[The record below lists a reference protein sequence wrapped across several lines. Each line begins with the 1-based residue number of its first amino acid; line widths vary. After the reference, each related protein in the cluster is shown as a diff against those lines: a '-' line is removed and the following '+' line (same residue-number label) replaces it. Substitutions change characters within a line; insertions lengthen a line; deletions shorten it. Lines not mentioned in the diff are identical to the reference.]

1 MMDTYRFNTD
11 SSEDTMELAGWLAEK
26 LGPGDVITLK
36 GDLGAGKTVFTK
48 GLARGLGIT
57 RNVNSPTYTIIKE
70 YNGRLPL
77 YHMDVYRLES
87 GEEDLGYDEYFEGE
101 GVTVIEWAER
111 IKERL
116 PSERLDIA
124 IERTGEN
131 DRIIMIKPVG
141 SRYVS
146 LCEEL
151 YNEGFSN

>member
-1 MMDTYRFNTD
+1 MDTYRFKTD
-11 SSEDTMELAGWLAEK
+11 SPEDTMALADLLAEK

-57 RNVNSPTYTIIKE
+57 RNVNSPTFTIIKE

-77 YHMDVYRLES
+77 YHMDVYRLEN
-87 GEEDLGYDEYFEGE
+87 GVEDLGYDEYFEGE

-116 PSERLDIA
+116 PSERLDI
-124 IERTGEN
+124 ILERAGEN
-131 DRIIMIKPVG
+131 DRIITIEPVG

-151 YNEGFSN
+151 YNEGFGN